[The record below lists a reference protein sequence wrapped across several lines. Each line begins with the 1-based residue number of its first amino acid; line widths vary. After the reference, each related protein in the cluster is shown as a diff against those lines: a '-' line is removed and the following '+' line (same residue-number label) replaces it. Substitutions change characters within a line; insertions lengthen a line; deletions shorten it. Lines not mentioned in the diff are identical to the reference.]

1 MNKVADSSSPCIIS
15 KGRDQATLQG
25 LPDFVGEQEGS
36 GLEQKHESD
45 PLVVGRVGRVVSWLD
60 TVLSDKKQK
69 LVSFVK

>member
-45 PLVVGRVGRVVSWLD
+45 PLVVGGVWSVVGGLNPI
-60 TVLSDKKQK
+60 LQQ
-69 LVSFVK
+69 F

>member
-36 GLEQKHESD
+36 GLEEKHERD
-45 PLVVGRVGRVVSWLD
+45 PLVVGRVRSVVVGLD
-60 TVLSDKKQK
+60 PILKTK
-69 LVSFVK
+69 